1 VWGYPCESKSSPA
14 HYSKKPPHVRG
25 LFLCVGFKKERELA
39 IAVLAIADLFK
50 LLKSLKFFN

>member
-1 VWGYPCESKSSPA
+1 
-14 HYSKKPPHVRG
+14 
-25 LFLCVGFKKERELA
+25 VGFKKERELA

>member
-1 VWGYPCESKSSPA
+1 M
-14 HYSKKPPHVRG
+14 RG